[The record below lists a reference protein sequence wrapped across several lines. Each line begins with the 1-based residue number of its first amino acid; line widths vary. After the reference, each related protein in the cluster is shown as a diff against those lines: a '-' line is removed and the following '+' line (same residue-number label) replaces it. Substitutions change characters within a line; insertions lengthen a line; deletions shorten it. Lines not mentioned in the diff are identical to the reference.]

1 MKAFIIAGTI
11 WSAAA
16 AGMLLPQQSL
26 AVDAEAAQKLTRA
39 EGCLRCHG
47 IDRGKDGP
55 AYKEVAA
62 KYKGKPD
69 AEAKLT
75 QHLSSGH
82 KVKFPDGHEED
93 HKIPKTKDTD
103 QIKNVIQWI
112 LSL

>member
-1 MKAFIIAGTI
+1 MKPYIIAGAL
-11 WSAAA
+11 AATA
-16 AGMLLPQQSL
+16 MALLSPPAL

-55 AYKEVAA
+55 AYKDVAA
-62 KYKGKPD
+62 KHRGQPD
-69 AEAKLT
+69 AEAKLA

-93 HKIPKTKDTD
+93 HKIPKTKDPE